1 MSEREREYQMTR
13 SPLIDFTF
21 ALPPGLRII
30 LEMWMV
36 VIPSDPCCLRSPN
49 WLAMTQ
55 MTENYNTLR

>member
-1 MSEREREYQMTR
+1 MTR
-13 SPLIDFTF
+13 STLIDFTF